1 MSTTI
6 VSSTTDTPHIARRPY
21 SYWNDCGR
29 YQKLADALQ
38 ELVPPEGPVA
48 SPNRN
53 KALERYR
60 KAVNAYYD
68 LYNNGGCNR
77 PQAINAY
84 FKGALRLARS
94 WSWGQVP
101 YATEAP
107 MDRIILAAALEQ
119 GLIDNINNAQ
129 EG

>member
-1 MSTTI
+1 METTNTQ
-6 VSSTTDTPHIARRPY
+6 STPHIARRTFN
-21 SYWNDCGR
+21 YWNGNGR
-29 YQKLADALQ
+29 YQSLADALHKR
-38 ELVPPEGPVA
+38 VPSEGAVEN
-48 SPNRN
+48 PNRN

-68 LYNNGGCNR
+68 LYNNGGLNR

-84 FKGALRLARS
+84 FKGALRLARAE
-94 WSWGQVP
+94 SWGQVP

-107 MDRIILAAALEQ
+107 MDRIILEAALEQ
-119 GLIDNINNAQ
+119 GLITDINNAP